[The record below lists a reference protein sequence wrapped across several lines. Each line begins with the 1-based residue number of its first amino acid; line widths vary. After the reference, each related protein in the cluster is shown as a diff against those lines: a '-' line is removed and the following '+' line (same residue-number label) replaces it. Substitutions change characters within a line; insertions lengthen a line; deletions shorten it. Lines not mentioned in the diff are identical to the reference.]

1 MIKFYYSKYKYLKHT
16 DFIFFRNFNDF
27 LKFNPGILFLKIKTQ
42 PPKEVSWPSQKEFL
56 LCEHLI
62 PTAVS
67 ARSISQHSPPPSA
80 RIKARVIRIDSLSHS
95 GADQRSH

>member
-62 PTAVS
+62 PTAYLQGAS
-67 ARSISQHSPPPSA
+67 PSTARLPAPGSKPE
-80 RIKARVIRIDSLSHS
+80 LLE
-95 GADQRSH
+95 